1 MTHLFTRDYHKA
13 GAWPLKTNRYS
24 LSHSVVVVWLL
35 GRRRTRTLPPG
46 VNREVELVSLI
57 YLESIYLFVIAPH

>member
-24 LSHSVVVVWLL
+24 LSHSVVLVVVGEETAHAPAWGQA
-35 GRRRTRTLPPG
+35 GRLK
-46 VNREVELVSLI
+46 
-57 YLESIYLFVIAPH
+57 LFL